1 MEVISDKAVK
11 VLVADESYCLIA
23 FSRAT
28 VLLAPEC
35 GFEPLVVVRSEWK
48 SESFVAVAFDS
59 LCISRLEFWLNKH
72 EKCNRLLSFRACFRR
87 VAYSL

>member
-35 GFEPLVVVRSEWK
+35 GFEPLVVVRSEC
-48 SESFVAVAFDS
+48 FVAVAFDS

-72 EKCNRLLSFRACFRR
+72 EKCNRLLSFRACFRH